1 MSDPMDDGSSASA
14 FTAHFPRQPEATM
27 VEAMEEITTLRQQL
41 QHKEEQL
48 DAASMENEIL
58 AARLHDETTKKN
70 PETKKT
76 TTKTEKTSPKKT
88 ETVQDFYLDEDGDE
102 NDDFSPYRRRRSHLC
117 CVG

>member
-27 VEAMEEITTLRQQL
+27 VEAMAEITTLRQQL

-48 DAASMENEIL
+48 DAASMENEML

-76 TTKTEKTSPKKT
+76 TTKTA
-88 ETVQDFYLDEDGDE
+88 
-102 NDDFSPYRRRRSHLC
+102 
-117 CVG
+117 VGTLP